1 MFIID
6 ADKESMFVPKV
17 CKVKINPNLR
27 KTITL
32 RGTSTKCKL
41 SAYNIKVKT
50 EERGKKQDKRGNR
63 LVN

>member
-17 CKVKINPNLR
+17 CEVKINPNLR

-32 RGTSTKCKL
+32 RGTTTSTKCKL

-50 EERGKKQDKRGNR
+50 EERGKK
-63 LVN
+63 